1 MFESPNEESK
11 PTSIYIKEEYVYVTM
26 CLTSSLLNGSSD
38 RKTDYTI
45 GFVMVQGW
53 FLS

>member
-1 MFESPNEESK
+1 MNENMKSVSK
-11 PTSIYIKEEYVYVTM
+11 LYFYIYNGRILVTNYV
-26 CLTSSLLNGSSD
+26 TSSLLNGSSD